1 MADKDD
7 DLLQKADAL
16 MRRRRIFVAGAND
29 ADGAREAAA
38 ADAADDDV
46 PLLTDV
52 VEPDALEEVARHAV
66 VDISALRAALA
77 AELESWVDKDLP
89 LHVQRVLDGIT
100 DQLILQ
106 VSERTRL
113 ELLPRLQ
120 ALVSAARD
128 RAKPAATDD

>member
-7 DLLQKADAL
+7 ELLQKADAL

-29 ADGAREAAA
+29 ADGGREEAAA
-38 ADAADDDV
+38 ANADDDV

-52 VEPDALEEVARHAV
+52 VEPDALAEVARHAS
-66 VDISALRAALA
+66 VDVFALRAALA
-77 AELESWVDKDLP
+77 AEIETWVDKDLP

-100 DQLILQ
+100 DQLILR
-106 VSERTRL
+106 VSEQTRL

-120 ALVSAARD
+120 ALVTAARD